1 MRAVANDKRSN
12 PIEPL
17 EMLFDAL
24 KKRAGSENFI
34 RKAMKSLIE
43 DFNSQNP
50 VDAGSHDVVIGALAD
65 RDLIN
70 LLAEKIYLETL
81 ADACE
86 SKISA
91 AKWRHRTVSERFKQM
106 VCDRFDLPDDEP
118 IKVDIDNMRVLK
130 GDREKRIDS
139 LKTEIEQLFEA
150 EEEKLKEI
158 VRTKDE
164 GTLECDMATVLIGD
178 HRQEAIKLCNEIFQA
193 TERDREF
200 LEKVMNDGDVPDP
213 ISAIAA
219 IIMKERGITC
229 RKEKTIEWR

>member
-1 MRAVANDKRSN
+1 MRALSKEKFSTSAKTLNMLCVA
-12 PIEPL
+12 L
-17 EMLFDAL
+17 EELS
-24 KKRAGSENFI
+24 KSEKFVE
-34 RKAMKSLIE
+34 KAIKNCIE
-43 DFNSQNP
+43 DLRSHN
-50 VDAGSHDVVIGALAD
+50 DEGSNDTKIICLLSD
-65 RDLIN
+65 QDLID

-229 RKEKTIEWR
+229 REEKTIEWR